1 MAYHIAGCEGPYGL
15 GRTLR
20 GGSDQC
26 LPWKPTY
33 SSCVHIFGNSAIVS
47 SHSSLVWFMSV
58 MPGMKPRISWDPA
71 PRPEPNSKRL
81 PVRWSSMATF
91 SATFTG
97 WLTGARGLKMPEP
110 RWMRSVA
117 WAR

>member
-1 MAYHIAGCEGPYGL
+1 MGFPYGL

-33 SSCVHIFGNSAIVS
+33 SSWSHILGNSAMVS
-47 SHSSLVWFMSV
+47 SQISFVWFMSV
-58 MPGMKPRISWDPA
+58 MPGMNPRISWEPA
-71 PRPEPNSKRL
+71 PRPEPNSKR
-81 PVRWSSMATF
+81 PPERWSSMATF

-110 RWMRSVA
+110 RWIRSVA